1 MVVEEKMNLAE
12 SLDKC
17 KDFSDVFE
25 VVRRCVDKSLG
36 RRRNGLMLGLTDL
49 PLHIGAFHAV
59 PSNVIMINRKI
70 LNAVMHYDKKLVN
83 AYVFHVLLHE
93 YLHTLG
99 FMSEEDVGTLSHIIS
114 KKYLGEKHPSTIIS
128 KYGMAY
134 VFPRLAIDPETD
146 RTITIVENFDS
157 SNLSYIG

>member
-1 MVVEEKMNLAE
+1 MNLGG

-17 KDFSDVFE
+17 NDFSDVFE
-25 VVRRCVDKSLG
+25 IVRRCVDKSLG

-49 PLHIGAFHAV
+49 PPHIGAFHAV
-59 PSNVIMINRKI
+59 PSNVIMINRKL
-70 LNAVMHYDKKLVN
+70 LNAVMQYDKKLVN

-99 FMSEEDVGTLSHIIS
+99 FMSEEDVGALSYIIS
-114 KKYLGEKHPSTIIS
+114 KKHLGEQHPSTLIS
-128 KYGMAY
+128 RHGMSY
-134 VFPRLAIDPETD
+134 IFPRLSIDQEID
-146 RTITIVENFDS
+146 RSITIIENFDS